1 MSGSVANRERG
12 MSHSEIDSRNALA
25 GLIAASF
32 FSACLSALPAA
43 AQDYPAREIRAVSP
57 VSPGSGGDIL
67 VRYYSDK
74 LSKLAGKPV
83 IVENKGGAQGIVGT
97 EYAARA
103 RPDGYTL
110 LITPASSM
118 LAAQPH
124 FFKKLSF
131 DPFKDF
137 TPVVPLAWL
146 PFGIAVDGKSP
157 IKTIGELVAHLKQK
171 PEHGFYG
178 MGNNSG
184 LGTAELFKQMAGL
197 KTVQVP
203 YKTSAQGVGGLAGGQ
218 IDFLVWDMTFMSG
231 QARAGRIRV
240 LAVTSPSRSSAVP
253 DIPTMVESGF
263 PGFEITSWWGV
274 VVPAG
279 TPRPIIEK
287 LAVWFGQISALEE
300 TRKFLHNVATDVLTG
315 TPESM
320 AARLKQEY
328 ERWGRLAK
336 LARIEPQ

>member
-1 MSGSVANRERG
+1 MSRTAIESGKNFLAV
-12 MSHSEIDSRNALA
+12 MS
-25 GLIAASF
+25 ASF
-32 FSACLSALPAA
+32 VAACALSALPVAA
-43 AQDYPAREIRAVSP
+43 QQDYPTREIRAVSP

-74 LSKLAGKPV
+74 LSKLIGKPV
-83 IVENKGGAQGIVGT
+83 IVENRGGAQGVVGT

-103 RPDGYTL
+103 KPDGYTL

-137 TPVVPLAWL
+137 SSVVPLAWL
-146 PFGIAVDGKSP
+146 PFGIAVDAKSP
-157 IKTIGELVAHLKQK
+157 INTIGELVAHLKAK
-171 PEHGFYG
+171 PDNGFYG
-178 MGNNSG
+178 SGNNSG

-197 KTVQVP
+197 KTTQVQ
-203 YKTSAQGVGGLAGGQ
+203 YKTSAQGVGGLAGDQ

-231 QARAGRIRV
+231 QVRAGRIKV
-240 LAVTSPSRSSAVP
+240 LAVTSPKRSSALP
-253 DIPTMVESGF
+253 DVPTMIESGF

-287 LAVWFGQISALEE
+287 LAGWFGQISAMEE
-300 TRKFLHNVATDVLTG
+300 TRQFLNRVATEVLTG

-320 AARLKQEY
+320 AAMLKQEY

-336 LARIEPQ
+336 LAKIQPQ